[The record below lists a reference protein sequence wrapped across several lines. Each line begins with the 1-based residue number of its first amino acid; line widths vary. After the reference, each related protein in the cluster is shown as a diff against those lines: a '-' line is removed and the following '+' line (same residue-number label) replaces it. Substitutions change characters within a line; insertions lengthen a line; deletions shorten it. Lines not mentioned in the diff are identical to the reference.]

1 MTLSGGA
8 DKVGRSIMDRRR
20 LGARLL
26 AAGLS
31 LAVLGCGDDL
41 DTSFPRPTD
50 ALTITLYDLVTGPI
64 DRQSALNMVSG
75 RGLGIPRPVRV
86 DESDQW
92 DIAFATLDGEPVWL
106 PRGYFQS
113 LEVEAGIMALDRGF
127 EEVERVPEDRT
138 LYENMD
144 PVPAEVGRVY
154 AIRSRTDPGLSFPC
168 HVYAK
173 LVIDA
178 IEGDPP
184 RMRIRTLWNPNCD
197 DQNVTPRE
205 QG

>member
-1 MTLSGGA
+1 MTVFGGA
-8 DKVGRSIMDRRR
+8 DKVGRSTMYRRC
-20 LGARLL
+20 LDSRLL
-26 AAGLS
+26 AAA
-31 LAVLGCGDDL
+31 LALAALGCGNDF

-50 ALTITLYDLVTGPI
+50 ALVITLYDLVTGPLS
-64 DRQSALNMVSG
+64 RQSAVNVVGG

-86 DESDQW
+86 DDNDQW
-92 DIAFATLDGEPVWL
+92 DIAFATVDGEPVWL

-113 LEVEAGIMALDRGF
+113 LEVEAGIVALERSF
-127 EEVERVPEDRT
+127 EEVERVPEDKAV
-138 LYENMD
+138 YEARE

-154 AIRSRTDPGLSFPC
+154 AIRSRADPGLTFPC
-168 HVYAK
+168 HVHAK
-173 LVIDA
+173 LAIDA

-184 RMRIRTLWNPNCD
+184 RVRFRILWNPNCD